1 MHRLSWITL
10 TFVAVVALA
19 GVVAAGC
26 GGDGQQLDG
35 TSWRLAGWS
44 VSSQSPADFEITA
57 AFTSDQISGAAPVNT
72 YSGGYAVTADGGF
85 SVGELARTLMAG
97 PEQDMKAEDTYF
109 QLLAETKA
117 YEIDGG
123 QLVLSDANGN
133 QLLIYDPQ
141 D

>member
-1 MHRLSWITL
+1 MRRLSWITL
-10 TFVAVVALA
+10 TLVAVLALA

-26 GGDGQQLDG
+26 GGDEQQLDG
-35 TSWRLAGWS
+35 TSWRLEGWS

-72 YSGGYAVTADGGF
+72 YSGGYTVTADGGF

-97 PEQDMKAEDTYF
+97 SEEDMKAEDTYF
-109 QLLAETKA
+109 QLLAEAKA

-133 QLLIYDPQ
+133 QLLIYGPQ